1 MDFDRAI
8 NLVVNDASLPP
19 HLKTVMNFLVDLK
32 DQIGYV
38 LARNKELQEENE
50 SVRRKNSEL
59 ISEVNSLNSQIIV
72 LKKAL
77 SSHENFNQSQVSS
90 QPSTLVNNFE
100 EVERRRSV
108 VIIGVKESSAALSSD
123 RVLYDSSCVRQI
135 LDYLSVDCRPIS
147 IYRMGRFVPNKAR
160 LLKVVFPSSFFASL
174 PSLSKSERDLL
185 RVQRLTRV
193 ATHVSPSVCVNN
205 GEAEPS
211 STVGNSTVLSQAPG
225 ISDALTLLI
234 KSGIDIIALTET
246 WLNPAADLPPL
257 LSDACSNYTVIRC
270 DRDSARGGG
279 VAMLVR
285 NSLAPV
291 VLFSESAPR
300 GYEILCCDVRT
311 GLSLT
316 RFVLVYRTPSCTVAL
331 TDQMLK
337 AISDVISCNSSCV
350 VTGDFNFPELQW
362 DSSPKITGS
371 SSALNF
377 RTFCQNYGLAQLVRD
392 CTRGGHLL
400 DLVMSNDV
408 SLISDVEV
416 KSPLG
421 FSDHYSLHFKVNVC
435 APTRST

>member
-1 MDFDRAI
+1 MRVSA
-8 NLVVNDASLPP
+8 
-19 HLKTVMNFLVDLK
+19 
-32 DQIGYV
+32 G
-38 LARNKELQEENE
+38 
-50 SVRRKNSEL
+50 KNSEL

-123 RVLYDSSCVRQI
+123 RVLYDSSCIRQI
-135 LDYLSVDCRPIS
+135 LDYSSVDYLS
-147 IYRMGRFVPNKAR
+147 TEWDAL
-160 LLKVVFPSSFFASL
+160 LLKVVFPSYFFASL
-174 PSLSKSERDLL
+174 LVKRAPQLKYFREKGIFIRPSLSKSERDLL

-211 STVGNSTVLSQAPG
+211 STVGNSTALSQAPG
-225 ISDALTLLI
+225 PISDSSFIQCCEKHGKPKAKAFMETEPSILCVVANIRSIMRNLDALTLLI

-291 VLFSESAPR
+291 VIFSESAPR

-337 AISDVISCNSSCV
+337 AISDVISCSCV

-362 DSSPKITGS
+362 DSSPKISGS
-371 SSALNF
+371 SSALDF
-377 RTFCQNYGLAQLVRD
+377 RTFCQNLW
-392 CTRGGHLL
+392 
-400 DLVMSNDV
+400 S
-408 SLISDVEV
+408 
-416 KSPLG
+416 
-421 FSDHYSLHFKVNVC
+421 YS
-435 APTRST
+435 AGS